1 MDCDKCGI
9 CQQEIPNDEKLY
21 VTLTEKGALGVCN
34 ASRERGDNL
43 IIKTADKVHRSCRGA
58 YNNKKNIISYNKKKL
73 STDGESNVSK
83 RMLRTDQGFDFKMDC
98 LCCKNRITERE
109 KRDNKAYQVMSK
121 NREFDLSI
129 LKVREECNDLWA
141 MEVKGRIAFSNDL
154 HSEDA
159 MYHQVCSANF
169 RTGKGIPQLYDD
181 GPKSK
186 QSAKR
191 G

>member
-1 MDCDKCGI
+1 
-9 CQQEIPNDEKLY
+9 
-21 VTLTEKGALGVCN
+21 
-34 ASRERGDNL
+34 
-43 IIKTADKVHRSCRGA
+43 
-58 YNNKKNIISYNKKKL
+58 
-73 STDGESNVSK
+73 
-83 RMLRTDQGFDFKMDC
+83 MLRTDQGFDFKMDC
-98 LCCKNRITERE
+98 LFCKNRITERE

-129 LKVREECNDLWA
+129 LKVCEERNDPWA

-186 QSAKR
+186 QSAK
-191 G
+191 